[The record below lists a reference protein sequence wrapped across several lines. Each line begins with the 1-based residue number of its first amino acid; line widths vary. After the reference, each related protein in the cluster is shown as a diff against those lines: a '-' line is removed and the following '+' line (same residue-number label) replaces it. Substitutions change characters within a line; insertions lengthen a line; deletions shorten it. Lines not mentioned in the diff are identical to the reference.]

1 MDKVATSTTTFTD
14 DDGRDHVI
22 TMHVLHGYELLCRA
36 IPAEDYV
43 AWTVR
48 SPYDRPK
55 IMQTVGTAKGTPT
68 YGVTWSA
75 CVPKST
81 ADARAHA
88 ALLATAADV
97 ADVFTSIAAG
107 N

>member
-14 DDGRDHVI
+14 SDGRDHVI

-36 IPAEDYV
+36 IPAEDYA

-55 IMQTVGTAKGTPT
+55 IMQAVGTAKGMPT

-75 CVPKST
+75 CVTKPA
-81 ADARAHA
+81 ADARAYA
-88 ALLATAADV
+88 ALIVTAADV
-97 ADVFTSIAAG
+97 ADAFTSIAAS